1 MKKLLVALLVLA
13 PLGCHDDHSAADPN
27 CARIETA
34 CARGTTPAQESCH
47 DLAHS
52 DDAGQCAARVTECVA
67 TCGGGSADAGT
78 ATDAPASGG

>member
-13 PLGCHDDHSAADPN
+13 PLGCHESATDPN

-34 CARGTTPAQESCH
+34 CLNGTTPAQESCH
-47 DLAHS
+47 ELAHS
-52 DDAGQCAARVTECVA
+52 DNAAQCAARVNECVA

>member
-13 PLGCHDDHSAADPN
+13 PLGCHGSATDPN

-47 DLAHS
+47 ELAHS
-52 DDAGQCAARVTECVA
+52 DDAAQCAARVTECVA
-67 TCGGGSADAGT
+67 TCGGGGNADAGT

>member
-13 PLGCHDDHSAADPN
+13 PLGCHGSATDPN

-34 CARGTTPAQESCH
+34 CASGTTPAQESCH
-47 DLAHS
+47 ELAH
-52 DDAGQCAARVTECVA
+52 DNPAQCAARVTECVA
-67 TCGGGSADAGT
+67 TCGGGGSADAGT